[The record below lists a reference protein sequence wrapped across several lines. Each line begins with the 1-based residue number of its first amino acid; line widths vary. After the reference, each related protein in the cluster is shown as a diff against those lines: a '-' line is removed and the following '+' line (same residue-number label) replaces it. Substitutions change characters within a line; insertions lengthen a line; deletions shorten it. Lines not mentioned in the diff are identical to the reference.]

1 MGTIYEYMRKQ
12 EQGNLFLNTDEM
24 RKFINFYDFI
34 NLLELHTDDSRPVIV
49 SYLQKDNDFSKLDS
63 YYEYIKFFDE
73 NGNEITQEYLY
84 EKADI
89 DTLDSLSK
97 KIEYTF
103 NHDTYGEDCSVS
115 YPTKYFLD
123 HLSTRD
129 IDDTFIEIFWNIEDI
144 LKLDCMSAIGLDMKA
159 FKECHDILFVDA
171 QKILKS
177 VRNKRCFKNEQA
189 ETEEDQQFSSNT
201 LITSGVKLKTKS
213 NKDAALHSRSA
224 NNASKIIS
232 ALASELLGMDLTK
245 PFSDETNGKIKAAI
259 ERQSNSVSK
268 DVIADW
274 LKLAHENSK

>member
-1 MGTIYEYMRKQ
+1 VGTIYEYMRKQ

-34 NLLELHTDDSRPVIV
+34 NLLELHTDDSRSVIV
-49 SYLQKDNDFSKLDS
+49 NYLQKDTDFLKLDS
-63 YYEYIKFFDE
+63 YYEYIEFFDK
-73 NGNEITQEYLY
+73 NGNKITEEYLY
-84 EKADI
+84 EKADTG
-89 DTLDSLSK
+89 TLDFLSK

-144 LKLDCMSAIGLDMKA
+144 LKLDCMSVIGLDMKA
-159 FKECHDILFVDA
+159 FKECHDVLFSDDKERLNSIRSKNFSEDGQVEEEA
-171 QKILKS
+171 Q
-177 VRNKRCFKNEQA
+177 FW
-189 ETEEDQQFSSNT
+189 SNT
-201 LITSGVKLKTKS
+201 RFTSESKS
-213 NKDAALHSRSA
+213 KINSDEDVALHPRSA

-245 PFSDETNGKIKAAI
+245 PFSDETNGDIKAAI
-259 ERQSNSVSK
+259 ERQGNSVSK
-268 DVIADW
+268 DVIAYW
-274 LKLAHENSK
+274 LKLAHKNSI

>member
-49 SYLQKDNDFSKLDS
+49 NYLQKDKDFLKLDS
-63 YYEYIKFFDE
+63 YYEYIEVFDK
-73 NGNEITQEYLY
+73 NGNKIAQEYLY
-84 EKADI
+84 EKADT
-89 DTLDSLSK
+89 DTLDFLSK

-129 IDDTFIEIFWNIEDI
+129 IDDTFIEIFWIIEDI
-144 LKLDCMSAIGLDMKA
+144 LKLDCISVIGLDMKA
-159 FKECHDILFVDA
+159 FEECHDVLFSDD
-171 QKILKS
+171 KKRLNSIRSKS
-177 VRNKRCFKNEQA
+177 FSEDGQV
-189 ETEEDQQFSSNT
+189 EEEPQFWSNT
-201 LITSGVKLKTKS
+201 RFTSESKS
-213 NKDAALHSRSA
+213 KIKSDKDVALHSRSA

-245 PFSDETNGKIKAAI
+245 PFSDETNGNIKAAI
-259 ERQSNSVSK
+259 ERQGNSVSK

-274 LKLAHENSK
+274 LKLAHKNSI